1 MINLFHVLTWAAL
14 VVACWFL
21 ISAWRL
27 HHQVRQ
33 QLKALQT
40 PPVPPT
46 SVRVVQPDGS
56 EDPVELVYQGRA
68 VDGIHSR
75 VAVPTSPFLTPD
87 DHAKSEAHPWE
98 IERRVMVVT
107 PVAAVMAALDGIGR
121 IGRVRGTDAKR
132 SSETPCTRSCSE
144 RSRPFV
150 LTFVS
155 TEGPIPEKRTGNLQA
170 NDDGSHDLSFGPRPA
185 CHSRTRNVTARD
197 AASGSSSS
205 TTASS
210 RTHPP
215 EASTSIRPSTF
226 ATTPS
231 IRGEGRGPRRRRHG
245 AGPAPMPRRAR
256 RPSCW
261 DCPRRPRRT
270 APRGQEGRRRR

>member
-27 HHQVRQ
+27 HRKVRQ

-40 PPVPPT
+40 PPVAPT

-56 EDPVELVYQGRA
+56 EDPVELVYPGRA

-107 PVAAVMAALDGIGR
+107 PVAAVMAALDRNWPGWPG
-121 IGRVRGTDAKR
+121 
-132 SSETPCTRSCSE
+132 
-144 RSRPFV
+144 SRDRRRDV
-150 LTFVS
+150 IRDSMYAEL
-155 TEGPIPEKRTGNLQA
+155 
-170 NDDGSHDLSFGPRPA
+170 FGAFKALRA
-185 CHSRTRNVTARD
+185 DFREYR
-197 AASGSSSS
+197 
-205 TTASS
+205 
-210 RTHPP
+210 RTHP
-215 EASTSIRPSTF
+215 
-226 ATTPS
+226 
-231 IRGEGRGPRRRRHG
+231 
-245 AGPAPMPRRAR
+245 
-256 RPSCW
+256 
-261 DCPRRPRRT
+261 
-270 APRGQEGRRRR
+270 